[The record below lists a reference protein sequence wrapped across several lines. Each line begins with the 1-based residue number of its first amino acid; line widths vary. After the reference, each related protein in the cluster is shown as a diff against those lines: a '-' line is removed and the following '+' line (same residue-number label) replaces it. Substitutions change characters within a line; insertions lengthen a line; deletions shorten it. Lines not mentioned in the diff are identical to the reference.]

1 LFSALYI
8 GLACCFTAKKM
19 TLIAMEVSMLGGQY
33 MALSH
38 EKSLSLIQKL
48 AETCKM
54 FNGDF
59 TLLWHNSS
67 LISRKDRELYGK
79 VLVGV

>member
-1 LFSALYI
+1 
-8 GLACCFTAKKM
+8 
-19 TLIAMEVSMLGGQY
+19 
-33 MALSH
+33 
-38 EKSLSLIQKL
+38 
-48 AETCKM
+48 M

-59 TLLWHNSS
+59 TLLWHNSN